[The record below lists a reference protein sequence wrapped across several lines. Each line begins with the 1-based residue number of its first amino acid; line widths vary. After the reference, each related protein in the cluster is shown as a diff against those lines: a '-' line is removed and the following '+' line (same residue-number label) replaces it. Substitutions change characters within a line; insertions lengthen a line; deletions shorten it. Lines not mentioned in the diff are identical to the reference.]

1 MIYIGS
7 FCFGDQDTIESVIIF
22 RIDGRTIKR
31 GALIGQLD
39 HLVPLGVGKLAS
51 HFRPRALLI
60 FLSIANKKR
69 VLNLVPSDS
78 AKNACWYLLTCHL
91 F

>member
-1 MIYIGS
+1 M
-7 FCFGDQDTIESVIIF
+7 IIF
-22 RIDGRTIKR
+22 RIDGHTIKR

-39 HLVPLGVGKLAS
+39 HLVPLGVGKIAS
-51 HFRPRALLI
+51 HFRPSALLT
-60 FLSIANKKR
+60 FLSIATKKR